1 MINEFVAIERIA
13 TVAIDTSHQV
23 HDVAMHNTCLLALTP
38 IADLL
43 IVTVAAR

>member
-23 HDVAMHNTCLLALTP
+23 RPTACDDINEAY
-38 IADLL
+38 IK
-43 IVTVAAR
+43 

>member
-1 MINEFVAIERIA
+1 VINEFVAIERIA

-23 HDVAMHNTCLLALTP
+23 RSLHNTCLLALTP
-38 IADLL
+38 AAADLL